1 MTAALSAVTNLQIV
15 AEMFRKAAGRAVDP
29 TLKTFDPGDATKLYE
44 LTLPMIGVRVS
55 IWSWLAR
62 RESK

>member
-44 LTLPMIGVRVS
+44 LTLPMI
-55 IWSWLAR
+55 
-62 RESK
+62 